1 MGYVNPKTLEIF
13 QAWYYSGR
21 MTTWEEREKEL
32 ALLFAAR
39 VRALLDSGVSQAE
52 LAERMGGGVT
62 QKDISRWLSGTPKL
76 SPGRFGTAVRALG
89 GDPGAEFAAAVD
101 EAKRRGLF
109 EPGSAKAM
117 SKASTE
123 VTSSPVSFIALARG
137 PEADERFHRDVAD
150 YLTAASDARPDES
163 GPDGEDLAS
172 EEGDSV

>member
-1 MGYVNPKTLEIF
+1 
-13 QAWYYSGR
+13 
-21 MTTWEEREKEL
+21 MTTWEERDKEL

-39 VRALLDSGVSQAE
+39 VRALLDGGVSQAE

-62 QKDISRWLSGTPKL
+62 QKDVSRWLSGKPKL

-89 GDPGAEFAAAVD
+89 GDPGAEFAAAVK
-101 EAKRRGLF
+101 EAKDRGLF

-117 SKASTE
+117 SKASTDA
-123 VTSSPVSFIALARG
+123 TPSPVSFIAYARESEVD
-137 PEADERFHRDVAD
+137 PRLHDDVTEF
-150 YLTAASDARPDES
+150 LRAASDPRTDET